1 MALAREL
8 VGEALAWRAAPPR
21 PPVRGDEL
29 TKKLGIRPGPE
40 IGRMLEELSEASF
53 AGEIRTREEALEL
66 AVRLYERG
74 R

>member
-1 MALAREL
+1 
-8 VGEALAWRAAPPR
+8 
-21 PPVRGDEL
+21 
-29 TKKLGIRPGPE
+29 
-40 IGRMLEELSEASF
+40 MLEELSEASF